1 MKEIQRRFP
10 KSEQYDG
17 NMRMAATLSYVL
29 GFWYSR
35 LHRAKCYDPRRPV
48 RLRKAAYF
56 QRYSWALAMFNAL
69 LDESDDCDM
78 FKQKWETPFDPFP
91 TDGYFV

>member
-1 MKEIQRRFP
+1 MKEIQKRYPRG
-10 KSEQYDG
+10 EQFDG
-17 NMRMAATLSYVL
+17 NMRMAATLSYIL

-48 RLRKAAYF
+48 RHRKQAYF
-56 QRYSWALAMFNAL
+56 QRYSWALAMFGAIA
-69 LDESDDCDM
+69 DESDDCDM